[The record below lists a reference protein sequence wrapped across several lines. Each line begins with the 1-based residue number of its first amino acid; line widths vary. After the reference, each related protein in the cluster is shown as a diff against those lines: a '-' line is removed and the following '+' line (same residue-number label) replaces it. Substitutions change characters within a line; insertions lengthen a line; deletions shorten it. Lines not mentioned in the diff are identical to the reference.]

1 MTLNLN
7 YFPIAHLPFFI
18 QVFLLEKGRCIF
30 VKDRLKASKDACAH
44 IPETHK
50 YEIRLHGPN
59 VITEEGRQRDAK
71 QEKAPCATAGLTMEG
86 AT

>member
-18 QVFLLEKGRCIF
+18 QVFLLEKGCCIF
-30 VKDRLKASKDACAH
+30 VKDRLKASKDAYAH

-50 YEIRLHGPN
+50 YEIRLDGPSL
-59 VITEEGRQRDAK
+59 ITEEGDREMPSRRKLHVPLLA
-71 QEKAPCATAGLTMEG
+71 
-86 AT
+86 